1 MSVTLWPHQ
10 SAAADAVDREL
21 ARVRSTLLVHAT
33 GTGKT
38 SVGAEVVRRRRP
50 IGRALWVAQREE
62 LIRQAAGRI
71 ATQTGLTV
79 SIEMA
84 DERGDLDSDVVVG
97 TVQTLSR
104 ARRLERFPSDHF
116 GLVVLDEAHHAV
128 SRSHG
133 TVIDRFP
140 GAHVL
145 GMTATPDRGDKA
157 AMGLVFNSVAHEY
170 GIRDGIR
177 DGFLCPIRQRKIVID
192 GLDLSSVRTTAGDL
206 NDGDLNDALMVDG
219 VLRDVAA
226 SVIIEAGERPTIAFT
241 PTVAVAYRLAA
252 EMNQIEPGSARA
264 CDGATDRDDR
274 RELLAAFERGEF
286 KRLVNCAL
294 FVEGFD
300 SPGIAVVAVVR
311 PTKSRAFFAQMVG
324 RGTRTAPG
332 KRDLMVLDFRGN
344 AGRHKLVGPLD
355 VLGGTDAVKERAET
369 KCAADP
375 DLDMLRALVDAEVEL
390 DAERRADILK
400 RARYQSADV
409 DPFDLADAM
418 FTDARATP
426 STAGFEEN
434 LRYLATR
441 APGAKADKMK
451 PSAVAALV
459 GTLQAREAAGRASW
473 AQMRCLARAGIHID
487 LSAREAALAIAIMHR
502 DGWRA
507 LPGLRRAL
515 EGVEVEQ
522 RLRSE
527 YQPRS
532 EQR

>member
-1 MSVTLWPHQ
+1 VSVTLWPHQ
-10 SAAADAVDREL
+10 SAAADAVDRDLE
-21 ARVRSTLLVHAT
+21 RFRSTLLVHAT

-38 SVGAEVVRRRRP
+38 TTFAECIRRRRP
-50 IGRALWVAQREE
+50 IGRALVIADRKE
-62 LIRQAAGRI
+62 LIRQAFKRI
-71 ATQTGLTV
+71 PLQTGLSV
-79 SIEMA
+79 SVEMNK
-84 DERGDLDSDVVVG
+84 ERASLDSDVVVA
-97 TVQTLSR
+97 TVQTLSKL
-104 ARRLERFPSDHF
+104 RRRERFPADHF
-116 GLVVLDEAHHAV
+116 GTIVVDEADLAVAQGYRLVLDH
-128 SRSHG
+128 
-133 TVIDRFP
+133 FP
-140 GAHVL
+140 GAKVL
-145 GMTATPDRGDKA
+145 GVTATADRSDGA
-157 AMGLVFNSVAHEY
+157 ALGLVFDSVAHVY
-170 GIRDGIR
+170 DIRDGIR
-177 DGFLCPIRQRKIVID
+177 DGFLCPIRQRSIKID
-192 GLDLSSVRTTAGDL
+192 GLDFSKCRTTAGDL
-206 NDGDLNDALMVDG
+206 NDGDLQDALVEF
-219 VLRDVAA
+219 LPEIAA
-226 SVIIEAGERPTIAFT
+226 AIIREGGDRRAIVFT
-241 PTVAVAYRLAA
+241 PTVPIAYQLAA
-252 EMNQIEPGSARA
+252 ELNKIDPGGARA
-264 CDGATDRDDR
+264 CDGTTHDDERDKTVEDFD
-274 RELLAAFERGEF
+274 AGAFP
-286 KRLVNCAL
+286 RLVNCAL
-294 FVEGFD
+294 WVRGFD
-300 SPGIAVVAVVR
+300 SPGIELVAVVR
-311 PTKSRAFFAQMVG
+311 PTKSRSFYSQMAG
-324 RGTRTAPG
+324 RGTRIFPG
-332 KRDLMVLDFRGN
+332 KRDCLLLDFRGN

-473 AQMRCLARAGIHID
+473 AQMRCLARAGVHVD
-487 LSAREAALAIAIMHR
+487 LSAREAALAIAILHR

-522 RLRSE
+522 QLRSE